1 MEFIKRLETVE
12 VKAPYGVNRVYL
24 PEMLQ
29 LRGETISGVT
39 VSPLVASFND
49 SVEGAEKTWDAPFA
63 ASNGFFLTLV
73 SDSNEIINRI
83 ALNSVFEFF
92 KDSKFVEVNKK
103 IDFSKCY
110 FSYNG
115 VAEHYT
121 YYFKVIF
128 AISEHRTG
136 ENEYDIETV
145 SIPALSSTGGR
156 YYLDQCD
163 LLRNRQLMAAFMHLD
178 ATNETYR
185 IPGDSDD
192 YSIDGLKNVTVTI
205 ANKAGNQVINQVPF
219 YNFIGN
225 FYGNKLGF
233 RFDDIEMDP
242 TKSYLEVEPGQSE
255 ESTPIYLSFML
266 KRL

>member
-163 LLRNRQLMAAFMHLD
+163 LLRNRQLMA
-178 ATNETYR
+178 
-185 IPGDSDD
+185 
-192 YSIDGLKNVTVTI
+192 KNVTVTI